1 MAVTDLPLLRALDR
15 PVDPP
20 ARVTL
25 AAHEAHIGVFDGL
38 RGIAILL
45 VVWYHVALVTHA
57 VSAWPVFGST
67 LSLQAIAQTGFIGV
81 DLFFFV
87 SGFCLFYPYAR
98 TIVEGRELMPVRE
111 FARKRLTKI
120 IPSYLIALTAFAL
133 LYRQSF
139 ESPHDFWR
147 QFGLHIAFLH
157 PLFQDSFGS
166 ISGPLWTLGIEV
178 EFYVLFPLICWFF
191 RRQPFIVFALL
202 AIGAVFY
209 RVSLSVHGTTGMLYQ
224 TDQLPAVIDLFA
236 SGMLAS
242 YLIVLARKHLRE
254 SLVRRVAFTA
264 VGVGAAAAVV
274 FLLYHL
280 SAAGDAGGPAGSYA
294 WLNDHRFSFAA
305 LFTATGVGL
314 TLGLPIGRFLVMN
327 PALSYLAAISYNLY
341 LWHLEIIW
349 QAHLLLQRLPLW
361 ATIGIAVACALAIAT
376 AVTYAIERPMLRLG
390 GTATKPR

>member
-1 MAVTDLPLLRALDR
+1 
-15 PVDPP
+15 
-20 ARVTL
+20 
-25 AAHEAHIGVFDGL
+25 
-38 RGIAILL
+38 
-45 VVWYHVALVTHA
+45 
-57 VSAWPVFGST
+57 
-67 LSLQAIAQTGFIGV
+67 
-81 DLFFFV
+81 
-87 SGFCLFYPYAR
+87 
-98 TIVEGRELMPVRE
+98 
-111 FARKRLTKI
+111 
-120 IPSYLIALTAFAL
+120 
-133 LYRQSF
+133 
-139 ESPHDFWR
+139 
-147 QFGLHIAFLH
+147 
-157 PLFQDSFGS
+157 LFQDSFGS

-178 EFYVLFPLICWFF
+178 EFYVIFPLICWFF
-191 RRQPFIVFALL
+191 RRQPFVVFALL

-264 VGVGAAAAVV
+264 IGIGAAAAVV
-274 FLLYHL
+274 FLLYRL
-280 SAAGDAGGPAGSYA
+280 SAAGDAGGAAGSYA

-305 LFTATGVGL
+305 LFAATGVGL
-314 TLGLPIGRFLVMN
+314 TLGLPVGRFLVMN

-376 AVTYAIERPMLRLG
+376 AVTYAIERPLLHLG
-390 GTATKPR
+390 AVTKRARQTE